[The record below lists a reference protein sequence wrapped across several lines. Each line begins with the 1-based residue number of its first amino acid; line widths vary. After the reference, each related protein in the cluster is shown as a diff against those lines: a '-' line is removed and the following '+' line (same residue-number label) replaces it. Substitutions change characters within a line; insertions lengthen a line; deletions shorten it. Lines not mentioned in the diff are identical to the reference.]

1 MAPEQAAL
9 RRQCAPHRWYKREE
23 HARGGRLRRGDT
35 NMEAA
40 APAPAPA
47 AALSE
52 EEQFYASLG
61 GRCRRG
67 FFKDVAWDE
76 ACLATAIDAFRVPD
90 RRCYVPDDCG
100 PYEHRCPTIGS
111 NCQSTVTMSKPV
123 VHLFC
128 LHALATLIRSGTPSD
143 GRFRVLDVGSGTG
156 FLTAALAA
164 LLDNEGVRGDVLGI
178 DVEETPC
185 AREGELRR
193 GRPRFAREVPARGRV
208 ASAEEE
214 GRVHVHLRGRVR
226 AARLAAALCERL
238 APGGLLV
245 VPVVATG
252 TRRQAYLMIR
262 RDPAGRLRRPET
274 VCARALR
281 APDRHA
287 GLRARDAGARDRRLL
302 GRRGRPAHLRE
313 GRRRPLTSDGRR
325 AFTARNRV
333 SSMSGFGCRWSP
345 ACLRE
350 RERPRAAGPLR
361 RAADVH
367 RTGQGGDRRHG
378 VSRRRLDGCGRRPGF
393 SSRV

>member
-1 MAPEQAAL
+1 M
-9 RRQCAPHRWYKREE
+9 
-23 HARGGRLRRGDT
+23 
-35 NMEAA
+35 A
-40 APAPAPA
+40 APAAAPAPA

-52 EEQFYASLG
+52 EEQFYAGLG

-123 VHLFC
+123 VHVFC
-128 LHALATLIRSGTPSD
+128 LHALATLIRRGTPSN

-178 DVEETPC
+178 DVEETLVRLGRENYAADGLDLPVKFRREDAWQAPKKKDEFNFICVGAC
-185 AREGELRR
+185 AQH
-193 GRPRFAREVPARGRV
+193 VPV
-208 ASAEEE
+208 
-214 GRVHVHLRGRVR
+214 
-226 AARLAAALCERL
+226 ALCERL

-262 RDPAGRLRRPET
+262 RDLRGRLLAPRTVCEASFVPLIDTRDFAPET
-274 VCARALR
+274 RALVT
-281 APDRHA
+281 D
-287 GLRARDAGARDRRLL
+287 GCSDDEGV
-302 GRRGRPAHLRE
+302 GCQRPT
-313 GRRRPLTSDGRR
+313 PLSTPSIR
-325 AFTARNRV
+325 
-333 SSMSGFGCRWSP
+333 CP
-345 ACLRE
+345 
-350 RERPRAAGPLR
+350 
-361 RAADVH
+361 H
-367 RTGQGGDRRHG
+367 RTR
-378 VSRRRLDGCGRRPGF
+378 
-393 SSRV
+393 SST